1 MKMKSFFKNL
11 KTDDLAKGGIIVGIV
26 TAVIGTAAD
35 IVDKVRHD
43 KREDKL
49 YAKLTIK
56 ADEVPTSLLG
66 YLDTMNEIRDGDQEE
81 S

>member
-1 MKMKSFFKNL
+1 MKKFFKNL
-11 KTDDLAKGGIIVGIV
+11 DMESLSKGGIVVGIA
-26 TAVIGTAAD
+26 TMVIGTVAD

-43 KREDKL
+43 RREDRL

-66 YLDTMNEIRDGDQEE
+66 YLDTMNELRDGEDEE
-81 S
+81 A

>member
-1 MKMKSFFKNL
+1 MKKWFKNL
-11 KTDDLAKGGIIVGIV
+11 NMEDLSKGGIIVGIA
-26 TAVIGTAAD
+26 TMVIGTVAD
-35 IVDKVRHD
+35 IVDRVRHD
-43 KREDKL
+43 RREDKL

-56 ADEVPTSLLG
+56 ADEVKTNLLG

>member
-1 MKMKSFFKNL
+1 MRKWFKNL
-11 KTDDLAKGGIIVGIV
+11 NMEDLSKGGIIVGIA
-26 TAVIGTAAD
+26 TMVIGTVAD
-35 IVDKVRHD
+35 IVDRVRHD
-43 KREDKL
+43 RREDKL

-56 ADEVPTSLLG
+56 ADEVPTTLLG

>member
-1 MKMKSFFKNL
+1 MKKWFKNL
-11 KTDDLAKGGIIVGIV
+11 NMEDLSKGGIIVGIATMV
-26 TAVIGTAAD
+26 VGTVVD
-35 IVDKVRHD
+35 IVDRVRHD
-43 KREDKL
+43 RREDKL

-56 ADEVPTSLLG
+56 ADEVPTTLLG